1 MTTDAFGN
9 STVLLQDDPADPTS
23 WERRIRWCE
32 SLDDDELLAEMEHIS
47 GVLDHFKKTLGL
59 LEQRAYQLMEE
70 RVATSIPS
78 ETYIC
83 EMETG
88 WKYDQPSFGP
98 LKEVFNDA
106 DLKRCLTPA
115 HTEEVKVEDKWTTA
129 TVKSLATKY
138 GAEALRI
145 FENAR
150 MESRGRLKFARRETK

>member
-1 MTTDAFGN
+1 MTTSETIENHYGEAHAHL
-9 STVLLQDDPADPTS
+9 S
-23 WERRIRWCE
+23 
-32 SLDDDELLAEMEHIS
+32 DDELLAEMEHI
-47 GVLDHFKKTLGL
+47 GAILDGFKNTLGH
-59 LEQRAYQLMEE
+59 LEQEAYRRMEE
-70 RVATSIPS
+70 NKATSIPS

-150 MESRGRLKFARRETK
+150 METRGRLIFKRRDK

>member
-1 MTTDAFGN
+1 MTTSETIENHYGAAHAHL
-9 STVLLQDDPADPTS
+9 S
-23 WERRIRWCE
+23 
-32 SLDDDELLAEMEHIS
+32 DDELLAEMEHI
-47 GVLDHFKKTLGL
+47 GAVLDGFKNTLGR
-59 LEQRAYQLMEE
+59 LEQEAYRRIEE
-70 RVATSIPS
+70 RGATSIPS

-83 EMETG
+83 EMETS

-115 HTEEVKVEDKWTTA
+115 HTEEVKVSDKWTTA

-138 GAEALRI
+138 GSEALRI

-150 MESRGRLKFARRETK
+150 TESRGRLKFARREVK

>member
-1 MTTDAFGN
+1 MTTSETIENHYGEAHAHL
-9 STVLLQDDPADPTS
+9 S
-23 WERRIRWCE
+23 
-32 SLDDDELLAEMEHIS
+32 DDELLAEMEHI
-47 GVLDHFKKTLGL
+47 GAILDGFKNTLGH
-59 LEQRAYQLMEE
+59 LEQEAYRRIEE
-70 RVATSIPS
+70 RGATSIPS
-78 ETYIC
+78 EIYIC
-83 EMETG
+83 EMETN

-115 HTEEVKVEDKWTTA
+115 HTEEVKIEDKWATS

-150 MESRGRLKFARRETK
+150 TESRGRLKFARREVR

>member
-1 MTTDAFGN
+1 MTTSETIETHYGEAHAHL
-9 STVLLQDDPADPTS
+9 S
-23 WERRIRWCE
+23 
-32 SLDDDELLAEMEHIS
+32 DDELLAEMEHI
-47 GVLDHFKKTLGL
+47 GGGLDHFKKTLGL

-70 RVATSIPS
+70 RGATSIPS

-88 WKYDQPSFGP
+88 FKYDQPSFGP
-98 LKEVFNDA
+98 LKEIFNDA
-106 DLKRCLTPA
+106 DLKKCLTPA
-115 HTEEVKVEDKWTTA
+115 HTEEVKVEDKWATG

-150 MESRGRLKFARRETK
+150 TERRGRLKFARREVK

>member
-1 MTTDAFGN
+1 MTTSETIENHYGAAHGHL
-9 STVLLQDDPADPTS
+9 S
-23 WERRIRWCE
+23 
-32 SLDDDELLAEMEHIS
+32 DDELLAEMEHIG
-47 GVLDHFKKTLGL
+47 GVLNHFKKFLGL

-70 RVATSIPS
+70 RGATSIPS

-88 WKYDQPSFGP
+88 YKYDHPSFGP
-98 LKEVFNDA
+98 LKEVFNEV
-106 DLKRCLTPA
+106 DLAKCLTPA

-145 FENAR
+145 VENAQT
-150 MESRGRLKFARRETK
+150 ESRGRLKFARREIR